1 MNYNPN
7 DIFTEPL
14 SSGSQSN
21 EKKHTDISELRKM
34 DAGNKQSSTEQFT
47 NYNPLITM
55 NNNTNTNTY
64 TNTNTPPKKKK
75 QQIPK
80 NQEKEED
87 LLETIELEKDVAN
100 YNKHASSSLTLV
112 NSSFYLTYIFLMTTA
127 TITFIE
133 AIRTKIPEIRN
144 ILNLETCI
152 SVVAAFFYSKFVKMM
167 EDHKK
172 KQRSLV
178 NKENQQ
184 EKMFQE
190 INQIRY
196 LDWSITT
203 PIMLLVLVLALLYN
217 NKMGGMNFF
226 YFIIILLLNYGMLAS
241 GYMGETEMLDKT
253 ISGIIGF
260 IFFIALYGFI
270 YYIYVM
276 PESNS
281 DNNLI
286 YGSFVVLWAIYGILY
301 YFDEKMKNIGYNVL
315 DLLAKCFV
323 GIFFWAYY
331 AKVFVL

>member
-7 DIFTEPL
+7 DIFNEPL

-21 EKKHTDISELRKM
+21 EKKHTDLSELRKM
-34 DAGNKQSSTEQFT
+34 DEGEKKSSTEQFT
-47 NYNPLITM
+47 NYNHLSNM
-55 NNNTNTNTY
+55 NST
-64 TNTNTPPKKKK
+64 PKKKK
-75 QQIPK
+75 QTQIPK
-80 NQEKEED
+80 NQEQEED
-87 LLETIELEKDVAN
+87 LHDVAEIEKDVVS
-100 YNKHASSSLTLV
+100 YNKNASSSSSLTLV

-152 SVVAAFFYSKFVKMM
+152 SVVAAFFYSKFIKMM

-172 KQRSLV
+172 KLRSSL
-178 NKENQQ
+178 NKENYQ

-190 INQIRY
+190 INQTRY

-241 GYMGETEMLDKT
+241 GYMGENEMLDKT

-270 YYIYVM
+270 YYVYVM
-276 PESNS
+276 PDSNY

-286 YGSFVVLWAIYGILY
+286 YGSFIILWAIYGILY
-301 YFDEKMKNIGYNVL
+301 YFDEKVKNIGYNVL
-315 DLLAKCFV
+315 DLFAKCFV